1 MLFIPFIRHGIDADK
16 WLVRVMCGSVEVR
29 TVYVGSK
36 QAKAAVISRL
46 SSDRAGTRFAWNW
59 TFLLFGLGT
68 TNLPLFR
75 FLLLLL
81 SVSEFSLNPIVK
93 ITSNFQNYT

>member
-59 TFLLFGLGT
+59 TFLLFGL
-68 TNLPLFR
+68 LLQISLF
-75 FLLLLL
+75 
-81 SVSEFSLNPIVK
+81 SVSSFFYYP
-93 ITSNFQNYT
+93 FQSFHYTQLSK